1 MQYKKFHFNNRFID
15 YNSLNA
21 VASPRS
27 GLGSTCP
34 KKKRPP
40 PDAKK
45 VNGNI
50 LETVIYFIIIY
61 IFTWEREGWWPIS
74 FSAKASTFMNTG
86 YLNDWVRWEE
96 SGGAIY
102 ILLQHSQRTART
114 IVWRTSNGF
123 KLIFLSV
130 QLINILIQLSV

>member
-34 KKKRPP
+34 QKKRPP

-61 IFTWEREGWWPIS
+61 LYMGEGRVMTDK

-96 SGGAIY
+96 NGGAI
-102 ILLQHSQRTART
+102 
-114 IVWRTSNGF
+114 
-123 KLIFLSV
+123 
-130 QLINILIQLSV
+130 